1 MEPEPLPKS
10 LLPLNYDVLSNICQI
25 VDEMSHIS
33 TTVQSKARALSALR
47 AFGPRTSLEDLWVGD
62 TRFEF
67 LRDENSLVID
77 FVRHEEERRERVAG
91 HVDA

>member
-1 MEPEPLPKS
+1 MQRQAKEAE
-10 LLPLNYDVLSNICQI
+10 I
-25 VDEMSHIS
+25 
-33 TTVQSKARALSALR
+33 KAAGMVLR

-67 LRDENSLVID
+67 LRDKNGLVID

-91 HVDA
+91 HKDA